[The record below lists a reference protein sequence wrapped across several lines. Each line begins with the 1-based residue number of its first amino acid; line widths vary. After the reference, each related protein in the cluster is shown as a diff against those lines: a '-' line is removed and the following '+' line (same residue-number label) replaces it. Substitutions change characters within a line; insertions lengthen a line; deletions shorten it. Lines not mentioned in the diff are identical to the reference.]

1 MQAALDRLALEP
13 HEVPLFQCLEPEIIV
28 EVVAFLVDGVLD
40 LFLVVG
46 RDLVE
51 LLADDR
57 VVLAVD
63 VRRFVEQSPVDMRD
77 ALSNSHCCY
86 S

>member
-1 MQAALDRLALEP
+1 LQAALDRLALEP
-13 HEVPLFQCLEPEIIV
+13 HEVALFQCLEPEIIV